1 MKYLLFFTLFITTV
15 SAYSSGVLIAFGH
28 QNSPYVAT
36 KDQIATGDRNT
47 FRQGLYVDLVLSAF
61 ELMDIQAKPE
71 FMPIRA
77 LKKSLKNYET
87 IDLAVGVNLSQDN
100 YYYSTPLVEIEN
112 IAITKD
118 MNEFDV
124 DSISDLM
131 PYSIIGREGDYT
143 RLGSTFS
150 KLYHPKHGSHK
161 SRYSENDNMLDLTKK
176 FWNDETDVIITD
188 RFSFEHYSSAL
199 SIDHNVDEYITYHKI
214 FPIRQRLYVAFKSK
228 KLRDKFNQALETLIF
243 DGSYQK
249 LYDFYTKTNHVLSH
263 EKHYWRDQ

>member
-1 MKYLLFFTLFITTV
+1 MRYLLFFTLFVTTV

-36 KDQIATGDRNT
+36 KDQQATEGVNA
-47 FRQGLYVDLVLSAF
+47 FRQGFYVDLVLSSF
-61 ELMDIQAKPE
+61 KLMGIQAKAE

-87 IDLAVGVNLSQDN
+87 IDLAVGVNLSKDN
-100 YYYSTPLVEIEN
+100 YYYSIPLAEIEN

-118 MNEFDV
+118 INEFDV
-124 DSISDLM
+124 SSISDLM
-131 PYSIIGREGDYT
+131 PYSVMGREGDYT
-143 RLGSTFS
+143 RLGGAFL
-150 KLYHPKHGSHK
+150 KLYHPKNGSHK

-176 FWNDETDVIITD
+176 FWNDDIDVIITD

-228 KLRDKFNQALETLIF
+228 KLRDRFNKALETLIF
-243 DGSYQK
+243 DGSYQN
-249 LYDFYTKTNHVLSH
+249 LYDFYTKTNHILSQ